1 VTCPGCGVAVA
12 VGYPKCPRCH
22 ATVPQAQRAKRATF
36 REEAMSG
43 GTSLAAIDEDEPGAP
58 VGWIAF
64 GVLLLVGGGIAIWL
78 ATRDTP
84 RAVEAT
90 GDEEEVEEA
99 AEPVEPG
106 EEPLEEEEETTPGT
120 EPGVEEESGP
130 DLSEVARDVDLALR
144 GAQLWSKVSVDGD
157 ALVIESSLCDD
168 PGVWTT
174 VMGEAVGL
182 RDAGA
187 KSVRC
192 QEPHGG
198 VVFDRRL

>member
-1 VTCPGCGVAVA
+1 
-12 VGYPKCPRCH
+12 
-22 ATVPQAQRAKRATF
+22 VPQAPRVKRATF
-36 REEAMSG
+36 REEAMAG
-43 GTSLAAIDEDEPGAP
+43 GTSLASVDDEPGAP

-78 ATRDTP
+78 ATRDKS
-84 RAVEAT
+84 RAVEAA
-90 GDEEEVEEA
+90 GDEDEAEEA

-106 EEPLEEEEETTPGT
+106 EEAVEEEGTAPGTAPVGEEET
-120 EPGVEEESGP
+120 GP
-130 DLSEVARDVDLALR
+130 DLREVARDVDLALR
-144 GAQLWSKVSVDGD
+144 AAQLWSKVSVDGD
-157 ALVIESSLCDD
+157 ALVIESALCDD

-192 QEPHGG
+192 VAQHGG